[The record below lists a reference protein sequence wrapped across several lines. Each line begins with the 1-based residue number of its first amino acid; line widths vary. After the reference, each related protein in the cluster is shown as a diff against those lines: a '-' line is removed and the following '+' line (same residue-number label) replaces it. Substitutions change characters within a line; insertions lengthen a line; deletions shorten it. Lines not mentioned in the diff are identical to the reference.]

1 MKKNVV
7 HMNRMEREKKRRL
20 RNIFVLVKKKK
31 KDNTAR
37 EILAVP

>member
-1 MKKNVV
+1 
-7 HMNRMEREKKRRL
+7 MNRMEREKKKRRV
-20 RNIFVLVKKKK
+20 RNVFVLEKKK

>member
-1 MKKNVV
+1 
-7 HMNRMEREKKRRL
+7 MNRMEREKKRRV
-20 RNIFVLVKKKK
+20 RNVFVLEKKKK